1 MIVMGERQMKKTV
14 NLDAMIVREDF
25 HVDSGYVVSNR
36 FKQLKANDLRVDSAM
51 RFMLRKPDF
60 QRETRDW
67 NVTQITNFIDSIVRT
82 TFYSINNSMAKFCW
96 SNICYRWCTQIECV
110 YGMD

>member
-1 MIVMGERQMKKTV
+1 MIQDMRFQI
-14 NLDAMIVREDF
+14 D
-25 HVDSGYVVSNR
+25 

-67 NVTQITNFIDSIVRT
+67 NVTQITNFIDSILERH
-82 TFYSINNSMAKFCW
+82 FIPSINFMAKFCW
-96 SNICYRWCTQIECV
+96 SDICYRWSTQTECV

>member
-36 FKQLKANDLRVDSAM
+36 FKQLKAN
-51 RFMLRKPDF
+51 RF
-60 QRETRDW
+60 E
-67 NVTQITNFIDSIVRT
+67 S
-82 TFYSINNSMAKFCW
+82 
-96 SNICYRWCTQIECV
+96 
-110 YGMD
+110 